1 MWQLARF
8 IILHYGAKTVQPNKF
23 YTFLFDENVKWVT
36 IESTKRALRVSVNFS
51 QKKKILLINN
61 NTIKLLIIHNYQ
73 FIIILSPPKK
83 KNNYSNMYTLSTI

>member
-1 MWQLARF
+1 MARF

-23 YTFLFDENVKWVT
+23 YTFLFDENVKWVANEFLLT
-36 IESTKRALRVSVNFS
+36 FLK
-51 QKKKILLINN
+51 KKKILLINN
-61 NTIKLLIIHNYQ
+61 NTIKLLIIHSYQ

>member
-1 MWQLARF
+1 MARF

-23 YTFLFDENVKWVT
+23 YTFLFDENVKWVANEFLLT
-36 IESTKRALRVSVNFS
+36 FL
-51 QKKKILLINN
+51 KKKKFLLINN
-61 NTIKLLIIHNYQ
+61 NTIKLLIIHSYQ